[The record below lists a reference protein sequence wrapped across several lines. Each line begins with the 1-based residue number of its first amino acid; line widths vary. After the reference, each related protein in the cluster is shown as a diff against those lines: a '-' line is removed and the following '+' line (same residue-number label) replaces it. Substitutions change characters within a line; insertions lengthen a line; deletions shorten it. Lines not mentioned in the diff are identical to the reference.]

1 MSLNFGL
8 SETGF
13 VAPTYEELLD
23 DIESDFQTKFGT
35 DIALGANTNFGIL
48 ARSFAWY
55 LYQLIGQLQDV
66 YYSAFVSTAS
76 GTALDRLANNVGITR
91 KVAMPATGQ
100 LLITTDGEYLLQAG
114 EEFETEGGVLYELIG
129 DTTTTLQ
136 ADGKTYSAMADVQC
150 EDTGELGNAPA
161 GTVTLMANPDD
172 MVLSVTNPQP
182 MGGGQDDE
190 TDEAFRARIISES
203 KSTESAT
210 VGGLETALSNLPGVK
225 QVKISVA
232 ENTSGNASDL
242 VYIYVLGGSGQQIA
256 DAIAEHV
263 ALGTQLRGSETY
275 QVADYT
281 GVKRDYSFSW
291 ATSVSIY
298 AQVKITKNNAWNT
311 ETSAGEVQEAIADYI
326 NGLTMGS
333 TVRWTKLFPAI
344 YAIDGVEEAEVTI
357 GKTAD
362 SLASADIALAN
373 EEAPTCSVDQVK
385 VVVS

>member
-23 DIESDFQTKFGT
+23 DIESDFQTRFGT
-35 DIALGANTNFGIL
+35 DIALGANTSFGIL

-76 GTALDRLANNVGITR
+76 GTALDRLADNVGITR

-100 LLITTDGEYLLQAG
+100 LEIVTDGEYLLQAG

-150 EDTGELGNAPA
+150 EDTGELGNASA

-291 ATSVSIY
+291 ATSVPIY
-298 AQVKITKNNAWNT
+298 AQVKITKNSAWNV
-311 ETSAGEVQEAIADYI
+311 ETSAGEVQEAVADYI

-357 GKTAD
+357 GKTAS
-362 SLASADIALAN
+362 SLTSADITLGD
-373 EEAPTCSVDQVK
+373 EEAPTCSIDQVK

>member
-35 DIALGANTNFGIL
+35 DIALGPNTNFGIL
-48 ARSFAWY
+48 ARSLAWY

-76 GTALDRLANNVGITR
+76 GTALDRLADNVGITR

-136 ADGKTYSAMADVQC
+136 TDGKTYSAMADVQC
-150 EDTGELGNAPA
+150 EDTGELGNSPA

-210 VGGLETALSNLPGVK
+210 VSGLETALSNLPGVK
-225 QVKISVA
+225 QVKITVA

-281 GVKRDYSFSW
+281 GVKRDYRFSW
-291 ATSVSIY
+291 ATSVPIY
-298 AQVKITKNNAWNT
+298 AQINITKNSAWNGK
-311 ETSAGEVQEAIADYI
+311 TSAGEVQEAVANYV
-326 NGLTMGS
+326 NSLTMGS

-357 GKTAD
+357 GKTAE

-373 EEAPTCSVDQVK
+373 EEAPTCSADQVK

>member
-35 DIALGANTNFGIL
+35 DIALGPNTNFGIL
-48 ARSFAWY
+48 ARSLAWY

-76 GTALDRLANNVGITR
+76 GTALDRLADNVGITR

-136 ADGKTYSAMADVQC
+136 TDGKTYSAMADVQC
-150 EDTGELGNAPA
+150 EDTGELGNSPA

-210 VGGLETALSNLPGVK
+210 VSGLETALSNLPGVK
-225 QVKISVA
+225 QVKITVA
-232 ENTSGNASDL
+232 ENMSGNASDL

-291 ATSVSIY
+291 ATSVPIY
-298 AQVKITKNNAWNT
+298 AQINITKNSAWNGK
-311 ETSAGEVQEAIADYI
+311 TSAGEVQEAVANYV
-326 NGLTMGS
+326 NSLTMGS

-357 GKTAD
+357 GKTAE

-373 EEAPTCSVDQVK
+373 EEAPTCSADQVK

>member
-48 ARSFAWY
+48 SRSFAWY

-76 GTALDRLANNVGITR
+76 GTALDRLADNVGISR

-100 LLITTDGEYLLQAG
+100 LLIVTDGEYLLQAG

-150 EDTGELGNAPA
+150 EDTGELGNSPA

-256 DAIAEHV
+256 DAIADHV

-281 GVKRDYSFSW
+281 GAKRDYSFSW
-291 ATSVSIY
+291 ATSVPIY
-298 AQVKITKNNAWNT
+298 AQVKITKNSAWNV
-311 ETSAGEVQEAIADYI
+311 ETSAGEVQEAVADYV
-326 NGLTMGS
+326 NSLTMGS

-357 GKTAD
+357 GKAAS
-362 SLASADIALAN
+362 SLASADIALGD
-373 EEAPTCSVDQVK
+373 EEAPTCSANQVK

>member
-1 MSLNFGL
+1 
-8 SETGF
+8 
-13 VAPTYEELLD
+13 
-23 DIESDFQTKFGT
+23 
-35 DIALGANTNFGIL
+35 
-48 ARSFAWY
+48 
-55 LYQLIGQLQDV
+55 
-66 YYSAFVSTAS
+66 
-76 GTALDRLANNVGITR
+76 
-91 KVAMPATGQ
+91 MPATGQ
-100 LLITTDGEYLLQAG
+100 LKIVTDGEYLLQAG

-129 DTTTTLQ
+129 DTTTALQ
-136 ADGKTYSAMADVQC
+136 VDGKTYSAMADVQC
-150 EDTGELGNAPA
+150 EDTGELGNSPA
-161 GTVTLMANPDD
+161 ETVTLMANPDD

-210 VGGLETALSNLPGVK
+210 ASGLETALSNLPGVK

-256 DAIAEHV
+256 DTIADHV

-291 ATSVSIY
+291 ATSVPIY
-298 AQVKITKNNAWNT
+298 AQINITKNSAWNV
-311 ETSAGEVQEAIADYI
+311 ETSAGEVQEAVADYI

-357 GKTAD
+357 GKAVN
-362 SLASADIALAN
+362 SLTSADIALGD
-373 EEAPTCSVDQVK
+373 EEAPTCAANQVK